1 MCKHEVNFGF
11 HNRFVQPIVRSAAN
25 SGVQLLTKTRG
36 YDFEVPLQDV
46 SRRWFHIPSGKHT
59 KNYGKSPLFM
69 GKLTINGPFSIAM
82 LVYQRV
88 ATLVYCS
95 QNCWVYGRCMELVGF
110 ETKPINTGG
119 MTLYSQFPHPIC
131 SMATHSTEAKF
142 TSKCW

>member
-59 KNYGKSPLFM
+59 KNNGKSPLFM

-88 ATLVYCS
+88 SRKKVYRSHASSIPDLCM
-95 QNCWVYGRCMELVGF
+95 CTYGGASRFQSL
-110 ETKPINTGG
+110 
-119 MTLYSQFPHPIC
+119 
-131 SMATHSTEAKF
+131 
-142 TSKCW
+142 